1 MKKLILLSLLLFSV
15 ALFPAIAQ
23 QTKSK
28 SERKITVAPTWYVTD
43 VDGFQLIFADRE
55 GRIEN
60 LIDLKNQTPLRKL
73 LADPAHDPEIVI
85 VKDDKF
91 KDWRLAETLEETR
104 SENQNSVSNTVIRK
118 RISEIVEYKRT
129 GRN

>member
-1 MKKLILLSLLLFSV
+1 MKKFILLSIFLFSIT
-15 ALFPAIAQ
+15 LFPASSQ
-23 QTKSK
+23 HTKSK

-60 LIDLKNQTPLRKL
+60 VRDLKAQTPLTKF
-73 LADPAHDPEIVI
+73 LADPEYDPEIVV
-85 VKDDKF
+85 VKDEKF
-91 KDWRLAETLEETR
+91 GEWRVAETLEE
-104 SENQNSVSNTVIRK
+104 SLAQDEKSGNSKVIRK
-118 RISEIVEYKRT
+118 KLSEIIEYKRT